1 MLTHPVRLH
10 ILHTTILQSHSL
22 HLWLVN
28 AEAPKLQ
35 AQQAGDQDGIPAD
48 AQADLRQLIPDQ
60 SLWWRATCIPG
71 WMWRKVA
78 VTEPVSTNLQLA
90 GLCINLWDF
99 GPVPSGK
106 PAHSDTS
113 ADSSSKDN
121 SQANDS
127 QQQRATDYLQ
137 AGRIRQQQHQSIT
150 DTDALGSYQAD
161 PDVTSRTSHRKQLA
175 AVTVTHTLL
184 RQWGAEVLVTI
195 HPVGWTRPKDIAGSQ
210 SGHHHGKAS
219 GQPEHLQTQAFSRLN
234 SIWES
239 QEGSADEGSPKLAVP
254 STDSSV
260 KSLFDGHP
268 SRQRAAR
275 TEQDSPGSDPASP
288 GAHFPHRQTN
298 PLCMYLP
305 AVPACVWDSWSA
317 QEPYFYWHSLSTSVS
332 AC

>member
-1 MLTHPVRLH
+1 M
-10 ILHTTILQSHSL
+10 
-22 HLWLVN
+22 
-28 AEAPKLQ
+28 
-35 AQQAGDQDGIPAD
+35 AD

-90 GLCINLWDF
+90 GLCINLWDYSL
-99 GPVPSGK
+99 VPSGK
-106 PAHSDTS
+106 PTHSDTS
-113 ADSSSKDN
+113 ADSNSKDS
-121 SQANDS
+121 SQTNES
-127 QQQRATDYLQ
+127 QPQRATDYLQ

-150 DTDALGSYQAD
+150 DTDALGSNQAD
-161 PDVTSRTSHRKQLA
+161 PNGTARTSHKNQVA
-175 AVTVTHTLL
+175 AVTATHTLL

-195 HPVGWTRPKDIAGSQ
+195 HPVGWTRPKETAGSQ

-219 GQPEHLQTQAFSRLN
+219 GQPQHLQTQAFSRLN

-239 QEGSADEGSPKLAVP
+239 QEGSGDEGSPKLAVP

-268 SRQRAAR
+268 SRQRAAH

-288 GAHFPHRQTN
+288 GAQFPRRQSN
-298 PLCMYLP
+298 PLCTYLL
-305 AVPACVWDSWSA
+305 ASSAYVWTHGQHA
-317 QEPYFYWHSLSTSVS
+317 QEPGFYWHSPSTSLC

>member
-1 MLTHPVRLH
+1 M
-10 ILHTTILQSHSL
+10 L
-22 HLWLVN
+22 HLLHACTCYTQQSSKSQSASHGFVD

-35 AQQAGDQDGIPAD
+35 AQQAGDQDGIPVD

-99 GPVPSGK
+99 GLEPSDK
-106 PAHSDTS
+106 PAPSVTS

-121 SQANDS
+121 SQVNDS

-137 AGRIRQQQHQSIT
+137 AGRIRQQRHQSVT
-150 DTDALGSYQAD
+150 DTDALGSKQAD
-161 PDVTSRTSHRKQLA
+161 PDVTSRTSHRKQVA
-175 AVTVTHTLL
+175 TVTATHTLL

-195 HPVGWTRPKDIAGSQ
+195 HPVGWTRPKDTAGSQ

-219 GQPEHLQTQAFSRLN
+219 GQPPHLQTQAFSRLN

-239 QEGSADEGSPKLAVP
+239 QEGSGDEGSPKMAVP

-268 SRQRAAR
+268 SRQRAAH

-288 GAHFPHRQTN
+288 GAHFPRRQTN
-298 PLCMYLP
+298 PLCM
-305 AVPACVWDSWSA
+305 
-317 QEPYFYWHSLSTSVS
+317 
-332 AC
+332 

>member
-1 MLTHPVRLH
+1 
-10 ILHTTILQSHSL
+10 
-22 HLWLVN
+22 
-28 AEAPKLQ
+28 
-35 AQQAGDQDGIPAD
+35 
-48 AQADLRQLIPDQ
+48 
-60 SLWWRATCIPG
+60 
-71 WMWRKVA
+71 MWRKVA

-113 ADSSSKDN
+113 ADSSSKD
-121 SQANDS
+121 SSHTNDS

-137 AGRIRQQQHQSIT
+137 AGRIRQQQRQSIT
-150 DTDALGSYQAD
+150 DTDALVSNQAD
-161 PDVTSRTSHRKQLA
+161 PNMTAQTSHRKHMA

-195 HPVGWTRPKDIAGSQ
+195 HPVGWTRPKDPAGSQ
-210 SGHHHGKAS
+210 SGHHHGRAS
-219 GQPEHLQTQAFSRLN
+219 GQPQHLQTQAFSRLN

-239 QEGSADEGSPKLAVP
+239 QEGSGDEGSPKLAVP

-268 SRQRAAR
+268 SRQRAAH
-275 TEQDSPGSDPASP
+275 TEQDSPGSDQASP
-288 GAHFPHRQTN
+288 GAQFPRRQTN
-298 PLCMYLP
+298 PLCMYLL
-305 AVPACVWDSWSA
+305 AIAACVWTCDEHA
-317 QEPYFYWHSLSTSVS
+317 QDAGFYWHCFNTSVS